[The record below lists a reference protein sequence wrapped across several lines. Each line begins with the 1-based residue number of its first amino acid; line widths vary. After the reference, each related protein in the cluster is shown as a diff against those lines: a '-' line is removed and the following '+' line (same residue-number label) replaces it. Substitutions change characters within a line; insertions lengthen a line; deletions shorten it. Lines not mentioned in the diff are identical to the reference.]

1 MVQALAAASL
11 VGLASASGLVDDPI
25 EADSITYLDG
35 DWKASSSSG
44 LSMAGSVPGD
54 VLTDLQAA
62 GLIGDPL
69 YELNFLN
76 ASIWNNNTWTYKTS
90 FTTTGAGT
98 HLLVFDGIKMGAR
111 VSVNGKLLATTTDQ
125 FMRYTFPLEESV
137 LAEAGADGTHELSV
151 AFDPAIDCAG
161 RWMACTG
168 GWDWAPYT
176 NTAQDGIPTFTKG
189 IWKSVSVVTVGSAAI
204 TAVVPQIFYS
214 GEYPV
219 APLTDST
226 HKGFAVDVKV
236 FTWAAKEVTGTL
248 AVTGSW
254 SAEGDAVTMHSQAVT
269 IPKGNSSTTAKLTA
283 AAGSVKLWWPT
294 GHGEQP
300 LYNIS
305 VRFTPSAQGAQ
316 AVGAAVTA
324 GRRVGFRHFAVVTG
338 DDTDPAYVKA
348 SVGKDGT
355 DKLGMLWRING
366 AAIFSKGAN
375 MIPMEEL
382 EGRMAANAHRQLVQ
396 SAVDGGMNTLRV
408 WGGGMFLPDAWYD
421 ACDELGIMVY
431 HDMQYAQGGHSPK
444 NDAVQDAELR
454 HQIRRLSSHASIVL
468 WDGCNECRVLI
479 GSGTGIYATFVMTVV
494 AEEDASRSIWPSCP
508 ALGWTSGVDKLTA
521 RPNGKPLLTPK
532 GGFLLETHGPYQHG
546 TGFPAVN
553 GAQNLQPVSAG
564 MNGGMPIKLAAKT
577 GTTIGLGKANIF
589 ASEFGSSVYSSFESM
604 APTLDPKHWSIHGG
618 APGDN
623 CHGGFASKCQGNNVM
638 SQRNYPC
645 DNIIDQY
652 FGKSD
657 FDTVGEL
664 TFKKQL
670 WQCMVGQALLIKS
683 DIETRRSTNQFGIIV
698 WQFNEIWPT

>member
-316 AVGAAVTA
+316 AVGAAITA

-408 WGGGMFLPDAWYD
+408 WGGGMFLPD
-421 ACDELGIMVY
+421 V
-431 HDMQYAQGGHSPK
+431 K
-444 NDAVQDAELR
+444 
-454 HQIRRLSSHASIVL
+454 
-468 WDGCNECRVLI
+468 
-479 GSGTGIYATFVMTVV
+479 
-494 AEEDASRSIWPSCP
+494 
-508 ALGWTSGVDKLTA
+508 
-521 RPNGKPLLTPK
+521 
-532 GGFLLETHGPYQHG
+532 
-546 TGFPAVN
+546 
-553 GAQNLQPVSAG
+553 
-564 MNGGMPIKLAAKT
+564 
-577 GTTIGLGKANIF
+577 
-589 ASEFGSSVYSSFESM
+589 
-604 APTLDPKHWSIHGG
+604 
-618 APGDN
+618 
-623 CHGGFASKCQGNNVM
+623 
-638 SQRNYPC
+638 
-645 DNIIDQY
+645 
-652 FGKSD
+652 
-657 FDTVGEL
+657 
-664 TFKKQL
+664 
-670 WQCMVGQALLIKS
+670 
-683 DIETRRSTNQFGIIV
+683 
-698 WQFNEIWPT
+698 